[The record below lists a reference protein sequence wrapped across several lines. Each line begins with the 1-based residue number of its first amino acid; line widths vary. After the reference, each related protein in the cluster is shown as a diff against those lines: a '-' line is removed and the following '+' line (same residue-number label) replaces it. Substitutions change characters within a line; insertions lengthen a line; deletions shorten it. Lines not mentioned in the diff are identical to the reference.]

1 MTRYAL
7 QRLLSWLMIQVVLT
21 APLKDSLT
29 TRDILAEE
37 SLVVTD
43 TYFPLSRI
51 PPTRDDLQTS
61 RFQGQTEDG
70 LQVRQTGP
78 GTAPLR
84 AIPKQTQYLMSVG
97 IGGRNWSMIPDSGSA
112 DTWLMSSTFQCLDR
126 SHNQQDQIAC
136 NFGPSFTGNFSGG
149 RIADE
154 HMNISYGGG
163 DSLNGDMGY
172 EDITVAGITIPKQQM
187 SLVTSASIRG
197 NGIFSGI
204 LGLGMRGL
212 TTSYTGSNPA
222 NDSPATAK
230 EYAPLVETMSKKIA
244 PLFSVAMSRDDNR
257 SFISFGGVPP
267 NVTTGEFAT
276 TPIRQMSMNGG
287 PKHYIYY
294 GIMPDNM
301 KVSNTEANQTWP
313 RPVGMLVDTGTTLN
327 YFPADVAQAINDLFV
342 PPAVYG
348 GEGTFAVRCD
358 AVPPRVEIGIGGKAI
373 PINPSNLILPETK
386 QSTPDGDYCISGVA
400 ANAGLSILGDAFLEE
415 LLVVFDVSDKKQMK
429 FAQRTDKTAQ

>member
-172 EDITVAGITIPKQQM
+172 E
-187 SLVTSASIRG
+187 
-197 NGIFSGI
+197 
-204 LGLGMRGL
+204 
-212 TTSYTGSNPA
+212 
-222 NDSPATAK
+222 
-230 EYAPLVETMSKKIA
+230 E
-244 PLFSVAMSRDDNR
+244 
-257 SFISFGGVPP
+257 
-267 NVTTGEFAT
+267 
-276 TPIRQMSMNGG
+276 
-287 PKHYIYY
+287 
-294 GIMPDNM
+294 
-301 KVSNTEANQTWP
+301 
-313 RPVGMLVDTGTTLN
+313 
-327 YFPADVAQAINDLFV
+327 
-342 PPAVYG
+342 
-348 GEGTFAVRCD
+348 
-358 AVPPRVEIGIGGKAI
+358 
-373 PINPSNLILPETK
+373 
-386 QSTPDGDYCISGVA
+386 
-400 ANAGLSILGDAFLEE
+400 
-415 LLVVFDVSDKKQMK
+415 
-429 FAQRTDKTAQ
+429 